1 MKVILK
7 SDVSKL
13 GRAGSLIEV
22 SDGHAR
28 NFLIPKG
35 LAVEATPG
43 KMAEWKAEQ
52 ARLKAKDEKNRQEAL
67 ELQKKLEGKSI
78 TIEGRAGDNGK
89 LFGSITPAQIADALA
104 AQHGLKDFDKRNI
117 KLDEAV
123 KSAGNY
129 KFSLKLYPNVQ
140 ADMTLVVTV
149 A

>member
-22 SDGHAR
+22 SDGYAR

-52 ARLKAKDEKNRQEAL
+52 ARLKA
-67 ELQKKLEGKSI
+67 
-78 TIEGRAGDNGK
+78 
-89 LFGSITPAQIADALA
+89 
-104 AQHGLKDFDKRNI
+104 
-117 KLDEAV
+117 
-123 KSAGNY
+123 
-129 KFSLKLYPNVQ
+129 
-140 ADMTLVVTV
+140 
-149 A
+149 